1 MNTILV
7 IDSAVSGEASVS
19 KALVREAVAAL
30 TGASPRASIYRDLG
44 ADPVP
49 HLTEVTVAGVRGVP
63 ATEAEHRPGRSR
75 TR

>member
-30 TGASPRASIYRDLG
+30 TGAAPGPRRH
-44 ADPVP
+44 PRP
-49 HLTEVTVAGVRGVP
+49 RR
-63 ATEAEHRPGRSR
+63 ATRCR
-75 TR
+75 T